1 MRGRIFQ
8 VCTASHIALGFPRST
23 RQKAGVKPTR
33 LLPLLLVALLASLVA
48 GRAVWAQLE
57 GADRGVPPIDSASTF
72 EITGIEVDVGA
83 DTAEKAREEGWRQA
97 QQKGWKALW
106 AKTNKR
112 PIEQAPGLTDS
123 ALNGMVAG
131 IVVEQE
137 QIGPKRY
144 IATLGVLF
152 DRARTGQLLGV
163 TGSVRRSAP
172 VLVIP
177 VMLTGSSFQSF
188 ESRNEWQ
195 RAWARYRTG
204 NSPVDYVR
212 PTGSGID
219 PLLLN
224 VTQSRRPGR
233 AWWRMLLDQYGAA
246 DVVTP
251 EVHLKRLYPGG
262 PAIGVFTARHGPD
275 NRVLGQ
281 FTLRV
286 ANSALI
292 PRLLDEG
299 VRGLDLLYTRA
310 LAAGQL
316 RPDPSLIVPEPP
328 LVEEIEEEEETVVE
342 EAQRPL
348 PPAGST
354 PVGAVTVVRIEVDTP
369 DQAAIGRAELAV
381 SRVPGVTSAFTTNPS
396 IGGTSAMRVSYMGEP
411 AALAAALEAQGWR
424 VSGSGSSLRLSRGGD

>member
-1 MRGRIFQ
+1 MKLTGR
-8 VCTASHIALGFPRST
+8 
-23 RQKAGVKPTR
+23 
-33 LLPLLLVALLASLVA
+33 LPLIVLAAIASLAV
-48 GRAVWAQLE
+48 GGAVWAQLE

-72 EITGIEVDVGA
+72 EITGIEVDVSA
-83 DTAEKAREEGWRQA
+83 DNADKAREEGWRQA

-106 AKTNKR
+106 AKTNSR

-131 IVVEQE
+131 IVVEAE

-163 TGSVRRSAP
+163 SGSVRRSAP

-224 VTQSRRPGR
+224 VTQTRRPGR

-299 VRGLDLLYTRA
+299 VRGLDLLYSRA
-310 LAAGQL
+310 LAAGEL

-328 LVEEIEEEEETVVE
+328 LVEEIEEEEETQVE

-348 PPAGST
+348 PPPGST
-354 PVGAVTVVRIEVDTP
+354 PVGSVTVVRIEVDTP

-396 IGGTSAMRVSYMGEP
+396 IGGSSTMRVSYMGDP
-411 AALAAALEAQGWR
+411 AALAAALQAQGWR
-424 VSGSGSSLRLSRGGD
+424 VSGSGGSLRLSRGGD